1 MSDDPKPRPAA
12 KSRAPRSQGA
22 KAPNS
27 ASKADRAVDPSVENG
42 VSEASAEELIAQL
55 VEAEREAEAEE
66 AAIAAAE
73 EAADSEEP
81 LDDEDEAAETE
92 SVVEE
97 PVERERPE
105 PAEDEPVADVVDI
118 VEVEEIVETVDE
130 DGVIEIEEVDVV
142 VVEVEDDQEDEPAAE
157 VPAPSSAARRLAVLG
172 SPIGHSQSPALH
184 RAAYDALGLDWSY
197 EALDVSEAGLSAFI
211 DGLGEE
217 WRGLSLTMPLKKSVI
232 PLLTDADRVAEQT
245 GVANTVLLDGDDIRG
260 FNTDVAGIV
269 RALAAA
275 GLESARYVHI
285 LGGGATAASALVAA
299 AELGAERVDVHVRDL
314 EKSVWLEPLAHQLGL
329 MIRIRSFA
337 QADRSLD
344 VPEVVIST
352 LPGGA
357 TTAAIYTDSTRR
369 TAVLLDV
376 AYDPWP
382 SALARSWQA
391 VGGHVVS
398 GLAML
403 AHQALLQVRIFVS
416 GDVLQPLPDEEGVLE
431 AMLAAVGID
440 AEGAPVG
447 DGSVE
452 GEAE

>member
-1 MSDDPKPRPAA
+1 MSDEPKSRPTAKPRKPRAQGTKAAPADA
-12 KSRAPRSQGA
+12 LDS
-22 KAPNS
+22 
-27 ASKADRAVDPSVENG
+27 SVENG
-42 VSEASAEELIAQL
+42 VSEASAEGLIAEL

-66 AAIAAAE
+66 AVIAEAE

-81 LDDEDEAAETE
+81 RDEPEPEFE
-92 SVVEE
+92 PEPEVVEV
-97 PVERERPE
+97 VE
-105 PAEDEPVADVVDI
+105 V
-118 VEVEEIVETVDE
+118 VEVEQVIETVDE
-130 DGVIEIEEVDVV
+130 DGVIEVEEVEEVDAV
-142 VVEVEDDQEDEPAAE
+142 VVEVAPPATA
-157 VPAPSSAARRLAVLG
+157 SRRLAVLG
-172 SPIGHSQSPALH
+172 SPIGHSKSPALH

-197 EALDVSEAGLSAFI
+197 DQLDVAEDGLADFI

-217 WRGLSLTMPLKKSVI
+217 WRGLSLTMPLKQAVI
-232 PLLTDADRVAEQT
+232 PLLTETDRVAEQT
-245 GVANTVLLDGDDIRG
+245 GAANTVLLDGDALRG

-269 RALAAA
+269 RALSAA
-275 GLESARYVHI
+275 GLASARYVHV

-314 EKSVWLEPLAHQLGL
+314 QKSVWLEPLAHQLGL

-344 VPEVVIST
+344 VPELVIST

-357 TTAAIYTDSTRR
+357 TTEALYTDSTRR
-369 TAVLLDV
+369 KAVLLDV

-382 SALARSWQA
+382 SVLATTWQA
-391 VGGHVVS
+391 VGGRVVS

>member
-1 MSDDPKPRPAA
+1 MSLT
-12 KSRAPRSQGA
+12 
-22 KAPNS
+22 
-27 ASKADRAVDPSVENG
+27 ASEH
-42 VSEASAEELIAQL
+42 
-55 VEAEREAEAEE
+55 ER
-66 AAIAAAE
+66 
-73 EAADSEEP
+73 
-81 LDDEDEAAETE
+81 DE
-92 SVVEE
+92 
-97 PVERERPE
+97 
-105 PAEDEPVADVVDI
+105 
-118 VEVEEIVETVDE
+118 
-130 DGVIEIEEVDVV
+130 GL
-142 VVEVEDDQEDEPAAE
+142 
-157 VPAPSSAARRLAVLG
+157 ARTLAVLG
-172 SPIGHSQSPALH
+172 SPIAHSKSPQLH
-184 RAAYDALGLDWSY
+184 AAAYRVLELPWSY
-197 EALDVSEAGLSAFI
+197 TAVEVVEGSLGAFLNTC
-211 DGLGEE
+211 DAS
-217 WRGLSLTMPLKKSVI
+217 WRGVSLTMPLKREVLPMLASRTRLV
-232 PLLTDADRVAEQT
+232 TTVGA
-245 GVANTVLLDGDDIRG
+245 ANTVLFDDTGALHG

-269 RALAAA
+269 RALSAA
-275 GLESARYVHI
+275 GLASARYVHV

-314 EKSVWLEPLAHQLGL
+314 QKSVWLEPLAHQLGL

-344 VPEVVIST
+344 VPELVIST

-357 TTAAIYTDSTRR
+357 TTEALYTDSTRR
-369 TAVLLDV
+369 KAVLLDV

-382 SALARSWQA
+382 SVLATTWQA
-391 VGGHVVS
+391 VGGRVVS

>member
-1 MSDDPKPRPAA
+1 MSDEPKSRPTAKPRKPRAQGTKAAPADA
-12 KSRAPRSQGA
+12 LDS
-22 KAPNS
+22 
-27 ASKADRAVDPSVENG
+27 SVENG
-42 VSEASAEELIAQL
+42 VSEASAEGLIAEL

-66 AAIAAAE
+66 AVIAEAE

-81 LDDEDEAAETE
+81 RDEPEPEFE
-92 SVVEE
+92 VEPEPEVVE
-97 PVERERPE
+97 V
-105 PAEDEPVADVVDI
+105 
-118 VEVEEIVETVDE
+118 VEVEQIIETVDE
-130 DGVIEIEEVDVV
+130 DGVIEVEEVDAV
-142 VVEVEDDQEDEPAAE
+142 VVEV
-157 VPAPSSAARRLAVLG
+157 APQATASRRLAVLG
-172 SPIGHSQSPALH
+172 SPIGHSKSPALH

-197 EALDVSEAGLSAFI
+197 DQLDVAEDGLADFI

-217 WRGLSLTMPLKKSVI
+217 WRGLSLTMPLKQAVI
-232 PLLTDADRVAEQT
+232 PLLTETDRVAEQT
-245 GVANTVLLDGDDIRG
+245 GAANTVLLDGDALRG
-260 FNTDVAGIV
+260 SNTDVAGIV
-269 RALAAA
+269 RALSAA
-275 GLESARYVHI
+275 GLASARYVHV

-314 EKSVWLEPLAHQLGL
+314 QKSVWLEPLAHQLGL

-344 VPEVVIST
+344 VPELVIST

-357 TTAAIYTDSTRR
+357 TTEALYTDSTRR
-369 TAVLLDV
+369 KAVLLDV

-382 SALARSWQA
+382 SVLATTWQA
-391 VGGHVVS
+391 VGGRVVS